1 MTTKL
6 KLLAFSQTIGLI
18 LTGVLAVFGVRYIID
33 VYGTDVIVTGIQICG
48 FSLAFYALYR
58 IRLADLEFDQAIK
71 QLNEPK

>member
-18 LTGVLAVFGVRYIID
+18 LTGVLAIFGLRYIIE
-33 VYGTDVIVTGIQICG
+33 VYGIDVIVTGIQI
-48 FSLAFYALYR
+48 FVLLIATWALYR

>member
-33 VYGTDVIVTGIQICG
+33 VYGTDVIVTGIQIFVLLFG
-48 FSLAFYALYR
+48 TWSLYR
-58 IRLADLEFDQAIK
+58 IRLADLEFNRALK